1 MYNFVPQKFQKL
13 PVSSATYGDESLW
26 DSLRK
31 NFDEMFM
38 DVTYYNEDGNLVY
51 KVEVPGFNKDNLSI
65 NIQNDILI
73 IKGKREL
80 KDKERHVGN
89 KSINK
94 KLSIVDRFSDIDAEI
109 KDGILTVTLMKTE
122 VEIQKIELK

>member
-1 MYNFVPQKFQKL
+1 MLNFVPQKYQKW

-38 DVTYYNEDGNLVY
+38 DTTYPNVNGDMVY
-51 KVEVPGFNKDNLSI
+51 EVEVPGFNKDNLSI
-65 NIQNDILI
+65 NIQNNILT
-73 IKGKREL
+73 IKGEREL
-80 KDKERHVGN
+80 DKEHHVGN
-89 KSINK
+89 RRINK
-94 KLSIVDRFSDIDAEI
+94 KMRLDTYSDVDAEI
-109 KDGILTVTLMKTE
+109 KDGILYVTLMKTE